1 VPRQLTLRDIGG
13 QLGLSAMTVSLA
25 LRDSPRISAA
35 TKKRVREATRGVNF
49 EPNQL
54 ARALATGRSNLIGV
68 IVPNSSDVYYAEVI
82 RAIEDSARAQD
93 FHVLLCNG
101 SYRMETYTAR
111 VRDMRRLHMKGIVA
125 APPFLSE
132 NPRLPQ
138 FWQDLLKTDFE
149 VVLINRQLE
158 PPIFHQVAADYM
170 DGVAQ
175 VAKALA
181 ERRHHRV
188 AYISA
193 NQTIVTFRQR
203 LDTFRG
209 CVLEHGFDQDGS
221 LFESGELTCAGGYDA
236 CKRLWTANR
245 RKLPTA
251 IVAASDVMAV
261 GILRFLDEAGIDVP
275 GQVSLTSFDG
285 TWFADFTH
293 RSLTTVVTPM
303 YEVGRQAFAT
313 LLEAM
318 RGEIPEP
325 RSLLL
330 PVTLRIRESIG
341 PAPQSLRA
349 LRDSR

>member
-1 VPRQLTLRDIGG
+1 VPRQITLRDIGK

-35 TKKRVREATRGVNF
+35 TKKRVRAATRGMNF

-68 IVPNSSDVYYAEVI
+68 IVPNSSDLYYAEVI
-82 RAIEDSARAQD
+82 RAIEDAASAQD
-93 FHVLLCNG
+93 YHVLLCNG

-132 NPRLPQ
+132 KPRLPQ
-138 FWQDLLKTDFE
+138 FWQDLVESDFE
-149 VVLINRQLE
+149 VVLINRQLD

-170 DGVAQ
+170 AGVAM

-181 ERRHHRV
+181 DRRHQRV

-193 NQTIVTFRQR
+193 NQTIVNFVQR
-203 LDTFRG
+203 LDTYRG
-209 CVLEHGFDQDGS
+209 CVLEYGFDRDAS
-221 LFESGELTCAGGYDA
+221 LFEAGELTCAGGYAA
-236 CKRLWTANR
+236 CKRLWAANR
-245 RKLPTA
+245 RKPPTA
-251 IVAASDVMAV
+251 IVAASDTMAV

-275 GQVSLTSFDG
+275 GQVSITSFDG

-303 YEVGRQAFAT
+303 YEIGRQAFAT
-313 LLEAM
+313 LLDAM
-318 RGEIPEP
+318 KGEIREP
-325 RSLLL
+325 RSLVL
-330 PVTLRIRESIG
+330 PVQLRLRESIG
-341 PAPQSLRA
+341 PAPR
-349 LRDSR
+349 